1 MPHKS
6 ATYEENGHF
15 SHRTVHVVKAEK
27 KLNGGGQLS
36 SYYHIWYGLVLSPF
50 MTTEEK

>member
-1 MPHKS
+1 MHKL
-6 ATYEENGHF
+6 N
-15 SHRTVHVVKAEK
+15 TVRIVKAAKTKKK

-50 MTTEEK
+50 MTTEEN